1 MLRKLK
7 FEERS
12 VNEKLSRIL
21 LYREKG
27 KVTKSIG
34 LTFEGFLPGANI
46 GSIVRIIPA
55 GQNNVTEKIA
65 KESLE
70 QVVDAEVVGFK
81 DKKVILMPLDE
92 VHGVSSSNRIT
103 LMRSTAE
110 IPVGDWLLGR
120 VIDGK
125 GEPID
130 GKGPLIP
137 DDKVVRSTLIE
148 KRSIY
153 GTTVNPLSR
162 MAITEP
168 LDLGVKALN
177 GFLTCGKG
185 QRMGIM
191 AGSGVGKSV
200 LLGMMARYTNANIN
214 VIALIGERGREVNE
228 FIEQDLGEEGLKR
241 SVVVV
246 STSDKSPLL
255 RMRGAFIATTIAE
268 YFCDAGKDVLLMM
281 DSVTR
286 FAMAQ
291 REIGLSMGEPPASK
305 GYTPSV
311 FSVLP
316 KLLERAGRRASSGSI
331 TGLYTV
337 LVEGD
342 DMDEPIADATRAT
355 LDGHVVLSRM
365 LASRNQYPAIDVSQS
380 VSRVMRSIISKK
392 HRELAGQLKELMS
405 VYQTNEDLV
414 NIGAYVKGT
423 NTKLDQALSVIDRI
437 KNFLKQE
444 IEEKCNLE
452 NAVAQMESIL
462 AAVST
467 K

>member
-1 MLRKLK
+1 MLKSLRLD
-7 FEERS
+7 ERN
-12 VNEKLSRIL
+12 VHEKLSRIL
-21 LYREKG
+21 LYRERG
-27 KVTKSIG
+27 KVSKSIG
-34 LTFEGFLPGANI
+34 LTFEGFLPGANV
-46 GSIVRIIPA
+46 GSIVRILPA
-55 GQNNVTEKIA
+55 GLAGLTDSNDRS
-65 KESLE
+65 SLD
-70 QVVDAEVVGFK
+70 QVIDAEVIGFK

-92 VHGVSSSNRIT
+92 VHGVSSSNRIS
-103 LMRSTAE
+103 LIKSTAE
-110 IPVGDWLLGR
+110 IPVGEWLLGR

-137 DDKVVRSTLIE
+137 DDKAIRSQTIE
-148 KRSIY
+148 RRSIY
-153 GTTVNPLSR
+153 GTSINPMSR
-162 MAITEP
+162 APIVEP
-168 LDLGVKALN
+168 LDLGIKALN

-200 LLGMMARYTNANIN
+200 MLGMMARYTNAHVN
-214 VIALIGERGREVNE
+214 VIGLIGERGREVNE
-228 FIEQDLGEEGLKR
+228 FIERDLGEEGLKR

-268 YFCDAGKDVLLMM
+268 YFCDSGKDVLLMM

-311 FSVLP
+311 FSMLP
-316 KLLERAGRRASSGSI
+316 KLLERAGRRNSNGSI

-355 LDGHVVLSRM
+355 LDGHIVLSRA
-365 LASRNQYPAIDVSQS
+365 LAARNQYPAIDISQS
-380 VSRVMRSIISKK
+380 VSRVMRAIISKK
-392 HRELAGQLKELMS
+392 HREVAGTLKELMA
-405 VYQTNEDLV
+405 VYQANEDLV

-423 NTKLDQALSVIDRI
+423 NPKLDQALSVIERI
-437 KNFLKQE
+437 KLLLKQE
-444 IEEKCNLE
+444 VEERWDYSKTLT
-452 NAVAQMESIL
+452 QMEAICSSIN
-462 AAVST
+462 V